1 MNRTSARLPDDISE
15 LCLIRLGVQSRKISA
30 LPYLFRLGR
39 AIERSSREAIA
50 AGAGLLHSDLFRI
63 AWNHFGVLQYW
74 RSFEE
79 LEAWSHTSPHADWW
93 REASERL
100 RTKADFAIYHE
111 TFLVPRD
118 SIESI
123 YMNALPTGLLAFGAT
138 GEPAGLDANSRGRLR
153 REKTKS
159 SADDADQF

>member
-1 MNRTSARLPDDISE
+1 MNRTIARLPEDISE
-15 LCLIRLGVQSRKISA
+15 LCLIRLGIQSRKLA
-30 LPYLFRLGR
+30 AFPYLFRLKR
-39 AIERSSREAIA
+39 SIDRSSREAIA
-50 AGAGLLHSDLFRI
+50 AGAGLLHSDFFRI

-74 RSFEE
+74 RSFVE
-79 LEAWSHTSPHADWW
+79 LEAWSHMSPHADWW

-118 SIESI
+118 AIESI
-123 YMNALPTGLLAFGAT
+123 YLNALPTGLLAFGTT
-138 GEPAGLDANSRGRLR
+138 GEPSGPDANSRGRLR

-159 SADDADQF
+159 SGRVAEE